1 VKKFNMV
8 ASIVALAAVSAACSP
23 AAQNKSGNAAGN
35 STNSTTANA
44 AAAQPAASNQAQAPA
59 NAASDLPAD
68 MQALAGRNGQQLHL
82 AEGGFTSGSPGLHHA
97 NLISFGQ
104 SQAEVTQALTEILG
118 PPQTGRNG
126 DCPDGPVEFAN
137 FGELGVHFRDG
148 KFVGWVLDGEMN
160 PVLETYQ
167 GIKIGMQRSGLS
179 AGDGDPPTFEQSS
192 LGSEFTADGIG
203 GLLEGSGANARVKT
217 LFSGVTCF
225 AR

>member
-1 VKKFNMV
+1 VKKINLLPAMLV
-8 ASIVALAAVSAACSP
+8 IAAAAAGCSP
-23 AAQNKSGNAAGN
+23 SSQNKSGNAAAN
-35 STNSTTANA
+35 SANGTNANA
-44 AAAQPAASNQAQAPA
+44 AAAQPAANKQAPA
-59 NAASDLPAD
+59 NSANDLPDD
-68 MQALAGRNGQQLHL
+68 MKALAGRNGQQLHL

-97 NLISFGQ
+97 NLIEFGQ

-126 DCPDGPVEFAN
+126 DCPDGPVEYAN

-148 KFVGWVLDGEMN
+148 KFVGWVLDGEMS
-160 PVLETYQ
+160 PVLESYQ
-167 GIKIGMQRSGLS
+167 GIRIGMQRSGLS

-192 LGSEFTADGIG
+192 LGSEFTADGIS